1 MPFSWPDFSI
11 INGPL
16 SLKYGRHQNFLSSVK
31 MQNVLPYFKESSTP
45 PHRRYILMKGRRR
58 KNKTKTEKRE
68 RKNEEEKTE
77 KRAPLPHRRYIA
89 INEKQN
95 RNLKLNSFE
104 YEIEDGAQKG
114 N

>member
-31 MQNVLPYFKESSTP
+31 IQNVLPYFKKSTTTSQEI
-45 PHRRYILMKGRRR
+45 HSY
-58 KNKTKTEKRE
+58 E
-68 RKNEEEKTE
+68 RQKK
-77 KRAPLPHRRYIA
+77 K
-89 INEKQN
+89 
-95 RNLKLNSFE
+95 KLNKK
-104 YEIEDGAQKG
+104 QKKEREQ